1 MLAHDGGPQ
10 PNAPL
15 MQQLDRLVGS
25 MTDAG
30 YTFVTVSEL
39 LAARG
44 RDTRTESPVGRVP
57 IAHNAH
63 KCNTVSRHRT
73 GGAM

>member
-1 MLAHDGGPQ
+1 MSASTRYCGGPPPGSIMLAHDGGPQ
-10 PNAPL
+10 PNATL

-30 YTFVTVSEL
+30 YTVVTVSEL

-44 RDTRTESPVGRVP
+44 QGYAGGVP
-57 IAHNAH
+57 
-63 KCNTVSRHRT
+63 
-73 GGAM
+73 GGPRPGSS

>member
-10 PNAPL
+10 PNTTL
-15 MQQLDRLVGS
+15 MQQPGRLAGS

-39 LAARG
+39 LAAG
-44 RDTRTESPVGRVP
+44 GQGYAGRVP
-57 IAHNAH
+57 RRAA
-63 KCNTVSRHRT
+63 S
-73 GGAM
+73 